1 MEQEF
6 NLYEVK
12 QIGLNLEK
20 DGLAFYTKMAEI
32 AKSPKAKAIF
42 LKLASD
48 EKTHIRWIE
57 ENIKVDDL
65 IQENLMDASGHIDD
79 YIRNIVKSG
88 VFPNPE
94 KAPEVM
100 EQIREDEDGV
110 KLAMEAE
117 QTSTRFYDLLAKNA
131 RESKTR
137 EILLKLKDQEIE
149 HYRLLKEFLGEL
161 KGA

>member
-1 MEQEF
+1 MAQQF
-6 NLYEVK
+6 NLYEIK

-20 DGLAFYTKMAEI
+20 DGLAFYTKMASI

-48 EKTHIRWIE
+48 EKDHIRWIE

-65 IQENLMDASGHIDD
+65 LQENLMDASGAIDD

-88 VFPNPE
+88 VFPNPD

-100 EQIREDEDGV
+100 AQIKSDEDGI
-110 KLAMEAE
+110 KIAMQAE
-117 QTSTRFYDLLAKNA
+117 QTSTRFYDHLAKNS
-131 RESKTR
+131 RDSETKES
-137 EILLKLKDQEIE
+137 LLKLKEQEIQ
-149 HYRLLKEFLGEL
+149 HYRLLKDFLEEFR
-161 KGA
+161 KS